1 MSSYPHSAE
10 RYARA
15 QGTSHPWPRPPQGG
29 KNQRRLSAVRGGRNR
44 KVRVKNGSLRDR
56 LSAFCSM
63 LHAVGYALRDIILLQ
78 EIFGDVDVVFIG
90 V

>member
-1 MSSYPHSAE
+1 
-10 RYARA
+10 
-15 QGTSHPWPRPPQGG
+15 
-29 KNQRRLSAVRGGRNR
+29 
-44 KVRVKNGSLRDR
+44 VKNGSLRDR

-63 LHAVGYALRDIILLQ
+63 LHAMRYALRDIILLQ